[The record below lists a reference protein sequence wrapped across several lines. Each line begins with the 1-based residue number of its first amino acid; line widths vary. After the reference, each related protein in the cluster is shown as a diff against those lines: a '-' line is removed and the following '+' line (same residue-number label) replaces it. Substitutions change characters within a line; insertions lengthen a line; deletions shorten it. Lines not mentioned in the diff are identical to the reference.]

1 MLFFPARVDL
11 HRMKNTVSLFFALL
25 ILSFTARSQQDTS
38 PPSDA
43 DVTSSVNYYEIKNA
57 RVNFFSVNNRYKCID
72 PRIFFV
78 DRPGFV
84 INLGWDSVQ
93 INNEWYIILSY
104 PAFKNGKQDSGYVPN
119 AHTPQ
124 IDPSWLASLPALP
137 AGLRSSLDSL
147 VKAGGQAAAQPVDI
161 SQSGD
166 WERVPLDGKNG
177 LLLMIKKSDFDQL
190 AKAPLYSTAFKWN
203 RLAFSS
209 GQLTVPFKLRPAIA
223 GNSFSMTTDVTIGA
237 YAGIKKRISKR
248 QNFFLTLPVVAGLT
262 LININDS
269 TTTPGG
275 TPDRSSGV
283 HPGWTVATGLVAQL
297 NSFNIGVV
305 TGWDFASDVG
315 KTWVYQ
321 GKQWISFGVGY
332 SFLK

>member
-1 MLFFPARVDL
+1 
-11 HRMKNTVSLFFALL
+11 MKNTESLLFALL

-38 PPSDA
+38 PPGDA
-43 DVTSSVNYYEIKNA
+43 DPSSSVNYYEIKNA
-57 RVNFFSVNNRYKCID
+57 RINFFSVNNRYKCID

-104 PAFKNGKQDSGYVPN
+104 PAFRNGKRDTAYVAN
-119 AHTPQ
+119 SHTPQ
-124 IDPSWLASLPALP
+124 IDPSWLTSLP

-147 VKAGGQAAAQPVDI
+147 VKAGGQATAQPLDI

-209 GQLTVPFKLRPAIA
+209 GQLTVPFKLRPALA

-237 YAGIKKRISKR
+237 YAGLKKRISKR

-262 LININDS
+262 LINVNDN
-269 TTTPGG
+269 TTTSSG

-283 HPGWTVATGLVAQL
+283 YPGWTVATGLVAQL

-315 KTWVYQ
+315 KTWIYQ
-321 GKQWISFGVGY
+321 GKQWISFGIGY